1 MEDKQGAHSG
11 VGVSDNEC
19 AAGNQTQL
27 VSFKSKFSIS
37 YMFHLLMVE
46 TRIDQFV

>member
-1 MEDKQGAHSG
+1 MEDKQRAHSG

-27 VSFKSKFSIS
+27 VSLKSKLDIS
-37 YMFHLLMVE
+37 YVSFING
-46 TRIDQFV
+46 RN